1 MLARGSHYRATP
13 GKETC
18 YQPVIFHIDMDAFFA
33 NVEIMCR
40 PKLRG
45 KPVIVS
51 GKPTTR
57 SVVAAASYEARKYGI
72 RSGMSSV
79 EAFRR
84 CPHVV
89 AVEGKPG
96 QYIYTSLEL
105 LRIYKEHSTIVEPYS
120 IDEAFV
126 DMTGTGCTW
135 DNCEEVAREIKAKIR
150 AQFGRDLTASVGIGP
165 NKLLA
170 KMCSG
175 MNKPDG
181 ITILRPGEFGDVF
194 NDKPVSEMWGIGTK
208 TEVALNLMGVAT
220 IGELANFPVAMLRRR
235 FGIMGEVLHMMACG
249 QDDTPVTPYF
259 EGMPIKSMG
268 HEHTLSADTWDIAE
282 AERTLLRLC
291 DQVARRL
298 RKKQY
303 MGNVISMRLRFAD
316 FESISRQR
324 KIKYYTDEERTL
336 WKVSRDLLHQHWR
349 PGQAI
354 RLVGVNCSNLIR
366 VQEWQ
371 QMDLFVQRNEDEHRK
386 LLGAIDAIRDKF
398 GEHAITR
405 ARLVGHDRR
414 MWSNNRRVSEPRF
427 LRMGLGGGTPP
438 GRGGSGESSR
448 SWMGGV
454 APEGARTS
462 IMAGWNDSKQ
472 NVDDVAL
479 PPGLSSSP
487 FEMLRH
493 QDADD
498 RVRSGGDS

>member
-1 MLARGSHYRATP
+1 VLARGSHYRAQP
-13 GKETC
+13 GRETR
-18 YQPVIFHIDMDAFFA
+18 YQRVIFHIDMDAFFA
-33 NVEIMCR
+33 SVEVMCR

-57 SVVAAASYEARKYGI
+57 SVVAAASYPARKYGI

-84 CPHVV
+84 CPHVI

-96 QYIYTSLEL
+96 QYIHTSLEL
-105 LRIYKEHSTIVEPYS
+105 LRIYKEQSTVVEPYS

-126 DMTGTGCTW
+126 DMTGTDCTW
-135 DNCEEVAREIKAKIR
+135 ENCEEVARAIKAKIR
-150 AQFGRDLTASVGIGP
+150 DQFGPDLTASVGIGP

-181 ITILRPGEFGDVF
+181 ITVLRPGEFGRMF
-194 NDKPVSEMWGIGTK
+194 NDKAVSEMWGIGAK
-208 TEVALNLMGVAT
+208 TEVALNLMGVST

-249 QDDTPVTPYF
+249 QDDTPVTPYY

-268 HEHTLSADTWDIAE
+268 HEHTLSADTWDIME
-282 AERTLLRLC
+282 AERVLLRLC

-303 MGNVISMRLRFAD
+303 MANVISMRLRFAD
-316 FESISRQR
+316 FESIGRQK
-324 KIKYYTDEERTL
+324 KIDCYTDEERTI
-336 WKVSRDLLHQHWR
+336 WKVSRDLLHRYWR

-371 QMDLFVQRNEDEHRK
+371 QMDLFVQRNEDEHRR

-405 ARLVGHDRR
+405 ARLVSHDRR

-427 LRMGLGGGTPP
+427 LRMGVGSGNSLPGGG
-438 GRGGSGESSR
+438 GSR
-448 SWMGGV
+448 SWMGGS

-462 IMAGWNDSKQ
+462 LMAGWNDAKK
-472 NVDDVAL
+472 NADDVAL

-493 QDADD
+493 QDAED
-498 RVRSGGDS
+498 RVRSGGDDS